1 MNLAELAEQKIAKF
15 GEYTSLVFDDVEYTN
30 AQMHEKSRR
39 LAGGLKG
46 LGIKPGDRVIVLLP
60 NCPEVLVSYP
70 ALWRIGAV
78 IVPVLFL
85 LETHEIT
92 YIASDC
98 EAAAVITSPEF
109 LYKISEAREKTPFL
123 KHVIVVGDEG
133 HPDTVSFDKLA
144 SDAAPEEA
152 IYPTEDDDTAVLLY
166 TSGTTGR
173 PKGVMLTHGN
183 LHANAINGRDTAGD
197 SDRGN
202 VSLSVLPLSHSY
214 GLGLLVGGW
223 VNETTGRAV
232 LLRWFD
238 LEKVFQAIEK
248 YKINT
253 MAGVPTMFLY
263 MLHYPDAD
271 KYDTSSMEFWLVG
284 ASPMPQEKLKEFEAK
299 FGGEMYVAYG
309 LTEASPGVAV
319 QRETVPRKQ
328 GSVGPAMANVEIK
341 IFDESDTELRPG
353 EVGEIVVRGKN
364 VMKGYFKMPDET
376 AEALRGG
383 WLRTGDM
390 GCVDEDGHLYIVER
404 KKDLIIR
411 GGFNIFPKDIEE
423 ILYKHPA
430 VAEAAVV
437 GKPDELMGEEV
448 FAYIVLKTDAEASG
462 EELIEYCRSHLA
474 KYKCPSRV
482 EFLDS
487 LPKTPIGK
495 IQKKE
500 LRKLAEESTAQ
511 EGG

>member
-1 MNLAELAEQKIAKF
+1 MNLAELAERKIAEF

-30 AQMHEKSRR
+30 AQMHEKSKR
-39 LAGGLKG
+39 LAGGLNR
-46 LGIKPGDRVIVLLP
+46 LGIKPGDKVIVLMP

-70 ALWRIGAV
+70 ALWRAGAV
-78 IVPVLFL
+78 IVPILFL

-98 EAAAVITSPEF
+98 EASAVITSPEF
-109 LYKISEAREKTPFL
+109 LYKIKGALEKVPSL
-123 KHVIVVGDEG
+123 RHVIIIGDEE
-133 HPDTVSFDKLA
+133 HPATISFDKLVA
-144 SDAAPEEA
+144 DSEPEET
-152 IYPTEDDDTAVLLY
+152 IHPTQDDDLAVLLY

-183 LHANAINGRDTAGD
+183 LHANAINARDTSGE
-197 SDRGN
+197 SDRGD
-202 VSLSVLPLSHSY
+202 VSLSALPLSHSY

-223 VNETTGRAV
+223 VSDRTGKAV

-248 YKINT
+248 YKVNG

-271 KYDTSSMEFWLVG
+271 GYDTSSMEYWLVG
-284 ASPMPQEKLKEFEAK
+284 ASPMPEEKLKEFENK

-309 LTEASPGVAV
+309 LTEASPGVAA

-328 GSVGPAMANVEIK
+328 GSVGPVMANVEMK
-341 IFDESDTELRPG
+341 IFDETDNELAPG

-376 AEALRGG
+376 SKALRNG
-383 WLRTGDM
+383 WLHTGDL
-390 GCVDEDGHLYIVER
+390 GYVDEDGHLYIVER

-423 ILYKHPA
+423 ILYRHPS

-448 FAYIVLKTDAEASG
+448 LAYVVLKQGANAAG
-462 EELIEYCRSHLA
+462 KELIEYCMSHLA
-474 KYKCPSRV
+474 KYKCPRRI

-487 LPKTPIGK
+487 MPKTPIGK

-500 LRKLAEESTAQ
+500 LRKLAEKMEAQ
-511 EGG
+511 

>member
-1 MNLAELAEQKIAKF
+1 MNLAELADRKISES
-15 GEYTSLVFDDVEYTN
+15 GEYTALIFDDVEFTN
-30 AQMHEKSRR
+30 VQMHEKSKR
-39 LAGGLKG
+39 LAGGLKRI
-46 LGIKPGDRVIVLLP
+46 GIQPGDRVIVLMP
-60 NCPEVLVSYP
+60 NCPEVLMSYP
-70 ALWRIGAV
+70 ALWRIGAI

-98 EAAAVITSPEF
+98 QASAVITSHEF
-109 LYKISEAREKTPFL
+109 LYKIEEALRETPSL
-123 KHVIVVGDEG
+123 KHVITIEDEE
-133 HPDTVSFDKLA
+133 HSETVSLDKVL
-144 SDAAPEEA
+144 SDSEPDET
-152 IYPTEDDDTAVLLY
+152 IHPTQDDDLAVLLY

-183 LHANAINGRDTAGD
+183 LYANAINGRDTAGD

-202 VSLSVLPLSHSY
+202 IGLSVLPLSHSY
-214 GLGLLVGGW
+214 GLGLLVAGW
-223 VNETTGRAV
+223 VSDRIGKAV

-248 YKINT
+248 YKVNG

-271 KYDTSSMEFWLVG
+271 KYDTSSMEFWLV
-284 ASPMPQEKLKEFEAK
+284 AAAPMPQEKLKEFENK
-299 FGGEMYVAYG
+299 FGGEMYVGYG

-328 GSVGPAMANVEIK
+328 GSVGPAMANVDMR
-341 IFDESDTELRPG
+341 IFDEDDNELPPG
-353 EVGEIVVRGKN
+353 EVGEVVVRGKN
-364 VMKGYFKMPDET
+364 VMKGYFKMPEET
-376 AEALRGG
+376 AEALKNG
-383 WLRTGDM
+383 WLHTGDM
-390 GCVDEDGHLYIVER
+390 GYLDEDGHLYIVER

-423 ILYKHPA
+423 LLYRHPA

-437 GKPDELMGEEV
+437 GKSDELMGEEV
-448 FAYIVLKTDAEASG
+448 LAYVVLKHDEKATEQ
-462 EELIEYCRSHLA
+462 ELIEFCREHLA
-474 KYKCPSRV
+474 KYKCPKRV
-482 EFLDS
+482 QFLDAM
-487 LPKTPIGK
+487 PKTPIGK

-500 LRKLAEESTAQ
+500 LRKLAEQTP
-511 EGG
+511 